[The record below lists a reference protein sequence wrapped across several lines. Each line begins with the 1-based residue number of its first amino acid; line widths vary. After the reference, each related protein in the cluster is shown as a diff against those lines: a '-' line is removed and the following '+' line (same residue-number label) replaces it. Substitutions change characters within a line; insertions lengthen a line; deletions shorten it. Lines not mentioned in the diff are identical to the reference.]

1 MNFLQLNDNQLIKQ
15 ANLIDGQWLT
25 SNNSI
30 TVYNPATTQALG
42 EIPLIDEQNVENT
55 IHAAL
60 KSFNSYSK
68 STSYEKSLWLLK
80 WYDLVLAH
88 ADDLAKILTQEQ
100 GKPLAEAKAEIQ
112 YAASFIQWFAEQIK
126 SDHGLTLAEPVAGKS
141 FATHKHPVGVAAL
154 ITPWN
159 FPAAMITRKAA
170 AALAAGCTIIIKPS
184 ELTPFTAIALV
195 ELAQR
200 AGFPDGA
207 INLITGDAAMIGDKL
222 CQDVR
227 VKKLSFTG
235 STRVGQQLFQQS
247 ANNIK
252 RLSLELGGNAPFIIF
267 DDANLDQAISAL
279 IQSKF
284 RNNGQTCVAANR
296 IYVDIKLKQQLVP
309 MLIERLK
316 QLTCGNGL
324 TEDVDL
330 GPMINSSAVSKVA
343 TLVTDALAKGAQ
355 CVYQAD
361 IKHLGPHYYPATLL
375 TEVNMQMAIANSEI
389 FGPVLAIQW
398 FSHEAEVISLANNT
412 DAGLAAY
419 FFSDNIH
426 RCQRVANALD
436 FGMVGINSGMVSHA
450 ISPFGGIKY
459 SGIGREGGHTG
470 LAEYQ
475 YIKAHCFGHLS

>member
-15 ANLIDGQWLT
+15 ANLINGQWLT

-30 TVYNPATTQALG
+30 TVYNPATHLALA
-42 EIPLIDEQNVENT
+42 EVPLIDEATLEKTLQVAE
-55 IHAAL
+55 
-60 KSFNSYSK
+60 KSFTEYSK
-68 STSYEKSLWLLK
+68 STSYVKSAWLLK
-80 WYDLVLAH
+80 WYELVLTH
-88 ADDLAKILTQEQ
+88 LDDLAKILTQEQ
-100 GKPLAEAKAEIQ
+100 GKPLAEAKGEIQ

-126 SDHGLTLAEPVAGKS
+126 SDHGLTLADPIEGKS
-141 FATHKHPVGVAAL
+141 FTTHKHPVGVAAL

-170 AALAAGCTIIIKPS
+170 AALAAGCSIIIKPS

-200 AGFPDGA
+200 AGFPDGV
-207 INLITGDAAMIGDKL
+207 INLITGDAAMIGKKL
-222 CQDVR
+222 CHDVR

-235 STRVGQQLFQQS
+235 STQVGQQLFQQS
-247 ANNIK
+247 ASNLK

-267 DDANLDQAISAL
+267 DDANLDAAISAL
-279 IQSKF
+279 MQSKF

-296 IYVDIKLKQQLVP
+296 IYVDEKLKQPLLTK
-309 MLIERLK
+309 LIEQLTK
-316 QLTCGNGL
+316 LTCGNGL
-324 TEDVDL
+324 TQDVQL
-330 GPMINSSAVSKVA
+330 GPMINNAAVAKVDK
-343 TLVTDALAKGAQ
+343 LVTNAMSMGAQ

-361 IKHLGPHYYPATLL
+361 IKQLGSHYYPATLL
-375 TEVNMQMAIANSEI
+375 IDVTQEMDIAKSEI
-389 FGPVLAIQW
+389 FGPVIAVQW
-398 FSHEAEVISLANNT
+398 FNDEIQVIEQANAS

-426 RCQRVANALD
+426 RCQRVANALG

-450 ISPFGGIKY
+450 ISPFGGIKH

-470 LAEYQ
+470 LSEYQ
-475 YIKAHCFGHLS
+475 YIKAHCFGHLD